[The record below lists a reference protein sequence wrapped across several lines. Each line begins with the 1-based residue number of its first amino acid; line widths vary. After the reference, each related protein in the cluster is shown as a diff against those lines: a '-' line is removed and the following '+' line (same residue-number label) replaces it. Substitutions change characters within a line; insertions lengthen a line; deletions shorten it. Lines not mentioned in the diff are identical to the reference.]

1 MPRLGRVVSAL
12 LFCLLTLALA
22 WSPAVAVDL
31 GEWVPGLKLTT
42 FLSERVE
49 YETNVFQ
56 VPSHSQSDE
65 IFWTIPGIVADYTFG
80 SHSLS
85 AGYRAEILN
94 YVTLTAQDN
103 THHMFSGQLRLE
115 YPRTSIT
122 VTDDFARTTTP
133 PGTELTG
140 PIASTTNA
148 LGSAGQYRLTP
159 SFSVGLSS
167 SWLHQSFDES
177 SVGDLINRDEYLVGG
192 SVFWKVQPKTDL
204 SLNYSHGWTTFTDAS
219 DRDYTSDSVTV
230 GLNGQL
236 TAKLSST
243 MFVGY
248 THQNAD
254 NSNQVAYSGWVTGGG
269 WTYTPTEKTTISLST
284 LRTTQA
290 STDGSNPYYVTTSAF
305 LSVGVQL
312 LPKVTVNARLGG
324 GVNNYPTKDT
334 IDGKTDWRQ
343 DTFGVAG
350 GGITYAI
357 QPWLQVGLDYLRT
370 SRDSN
375 FSPFNFVDERISGRV
390 SVQF

>member
-1 MPRLGRVVSAL
+1 MA
-12 LFCLLTLALA
+12 A
-22 WSPAVAVDL
+22 DL
-31 GEWVPGLKLTT
+31 NEWVPGLKLTT
-42 FLSERVE
+42 FLTERVE
-49 YETNVFQ
+49 YESNVFQ
-56 VPSHSQSDE
+56 VPSHSQSDV

-94 YVTLTAQDN
+94 YATLSQQNN
-103 THHMFSGQLRLE
+103 THHMFSSQLRLE
-115 YPRTSIT
+115 YPRTLIT
-122 VTDDFARTTTP
+122 VTDDFARTSAP
-133 PGTELTG
+133 PGTELSG
-140 PIASTTNA
+140 PIESTTNA
-148 LGSAGQYRLTP
+148 LSSAGQYQLSPTFSVGP
-159 SFSVGLSS
+159 SFSWV
-167 SWLHQSFDES
+167 HQTFDQS
-177 SVGDLINRDEYLVGG
+177 AVANLINRDEYLAGG
-192 SVFWKVQPKTDL
+192 SVFWKVQSKTDL
-204 SLNYSHGWTTFTDAS
+204 SLNYYHGWTTFTEAS
-219 DRDYTSDSVTV
+219 DRNYTSDGFTV
-230 GLNGQL
+230 GLNGRL

-254 NSNQVAYSGWVTGGG
+254 NSKQVAYSGWVTGGG

-305 LSVGVQL
+305 LSAGVQL
-312 LPKVTVNARLGG
+312 LPKVTVNARVGG

-334 IDGKTDWRQ
+334 IFGKSDWRQ

-350 GGITYAI
+350 GGIVYAI

-375 FSPFNFVDERISGRV
+375 FSSFNFVDERVSGRV